1 MSTFNVADW
10 YWIVGGNGPHK
21 EHADAEFTGATDRV
35 YSSRTGCYIPSN
47 DRVYLEWIK
56 FMGPQMS
63 LPEGVTPATRIDSE
77 ENLQEVL
84 KVHGMKPMPE
94 KAPLTEGVST

>member
-1 MSTFNVADW
+1 MIQRVTFNANDW
-10 YWIVGGNGPHK
+10 YWIIGGNGPHK

-47 DRVYLEWIK
+47 DRIYLEWINS
-56 FMGPQMS
+56 MG

-77 ENLQEVL
+77 ENLSEVL
-84 KVHGMKPMPE
+84 LRLGQKPMPE
-94 KAPLTEGVST
+94 KTPLTEGVST